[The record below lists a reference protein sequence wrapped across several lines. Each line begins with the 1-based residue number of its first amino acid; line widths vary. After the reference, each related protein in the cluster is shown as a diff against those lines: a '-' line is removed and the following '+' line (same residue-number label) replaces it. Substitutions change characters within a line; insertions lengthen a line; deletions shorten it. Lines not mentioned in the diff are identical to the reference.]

1 MEEINIILPEGMTMG
16 EDKSVLPNPDEV
28 LYWNNYKNRTFYIDY
43 EIEDDYEL
51 LELSKLIVQFK
62 DRKSVV

>member
-1 MEEINIILPEGMTMG
+1 MEQINFTIPKEIISLLQNNNET
-16 EDKSVLPNPDEV
+16 VLPSPDEV

-51 LELSKLIVQFK
+51 LELSKLII
-62 DRKSVV
+62 